1 VWARRF
7 WVGTIGVIAAVSML
21 ALAGSAWAGGP
32 GVWTQLGTTDNA
44 FDTFGAIRT
53 ADGNLHLVWLAK
65 RAGDLTHSYGTSTI
79 SVAGKLL
86 ATGTALSG
94 WATLEQDPWLVADG
108 AGIRLI
114 FEGNTGA
121 SGCYATGEI
130 FTATS
135 PDGTSWNLV
144 NGSLDQATVGVG
156 NIAATVE
163 SDRTTPVAVFAGGHL
178 FHVEIG
184 RASCRERGE
193 MEGGGGGVKEERHK
207 KGSEVVRDSTD

>member
-1 VWARRF
+1 MWARRF
-7 WVGTIGVIAAVSML
+7 WVGTIGVIAAASML

-94 WATLEQDPWLVADG
+94 WATLEPDPQLVADG
-108 AGIRLI
+108 AGIRLV
-114 FEGNTGA
+114 FEGNTGPP
-121 SGCYATGEI
+121 SGCYGRGAI
-130 FTATS
+130 FPETS
-135 PDGTSWNLV
+135 ADGSSWSLV
-144 NGSLDQATVGVG
+144 NGSLNQA
-156 NIAATVE
+156 
-163 SDRTTPVAVFAGGHL
+163 
-178 FHVEIG
+178 
-184 RASCRERGE
+184 
-193 MEGGGGGVKEERHK
+193 
-207 KGSEVVRDSTD
+207 